1 MSIAS
6 RALSNYNWS
15 HVIDKNNC
23 PQAAYTNFNC
33 TLNSL
38 VDIYFPLTTKNFNS
52 NFHKIEPWM
61 TVGILTSRC
70 RKNFLFSEKLKK
82 PNPTN
87 IKLFKQYRNLYNS
100 VIRTAK
106 KNYFQSQIE
115 ANSKNLPKAWQL
127 LYNAIRKT
135 KNKKD
140 SCTSLIVNGN
150 KISDP
155 LLMAESFNKFF
166 ATAAVEVVSKI
177 NPSNLSP
184 TANIPNN
191 NSLFSLKN
199 TPVTIS
205 EILEATKLLQD
216 KKTPDHNGI
225 STNFL

>member
-1 MSIAS
+1 MPFA
-6 RALSNYNWS
+6 
-15 HVIDKNNC
+15 
-23 PQAAYTNFNC
+23 
-33 TLNSL
+33 
-38 VDIYFPLTTKNFNS
+38 
-52 NFHKIEPWM
+52 
-61 TVGILTSRC
+61 
-70 RKNFLFSEKLKK
+70 KLK
-82 PNPTN
+82 
-87 IKLFKQYRNLYNS
+87 I
-100 VIRTAK
+100 
-106 KNYFQSQIE
+106 
-115 ANSKNLPKAWQL
+115 
-127 LYNAIRKT
+127 
-135 KNKKD
+135 KKD

-166 ATAAVEVVSKI
+166 ATAAVEAVSKI

-216 KKTPDHNGI
+216 KKTLDHNCI